1 MREPGAMARTI
12 LSAYMTGRAV
22 AEQIAEKV
30 KVEIDPS
37 LMSTYIER
45 GANVKLPV
53 ILFDRSGAGVLKELA
68 LKSDT
73 SNYRVITTVD
83 GLEGYS
89 NDWSWFYTNSDI
101 IDEIA
106 AFQKD
111 SIYILSISDI
121 KFSKSL
127 KIAIRPT
134 HPSATAIRLAEV
146 FLKVDIKE

>member
-12 LSAYMTGRAV
+12 LGAYMTGMAV

-30 KVEIDPS
+30 KVEVKPA
-37 LMSTYIER
+37 LMSTHIDR
-45 GANVKLPV
+45 GANVKLP
-53 ILFDRSGAGVLKELA
+53 ITLFDRSGAGALRELA

-89 NDWSWFYTNSDI
+89 NEWSWFYSNSDI
-101 IDEIA
+101 IDGIA

-111 SIYILSISDI
+111 SMYILSISDI
-121 KFSKSL
+121 KFSESL

-134 HPSATAIRLAEV
+134 QPSTTAIRLAEV